1 MSDQP
6 CSLFFLEP
14 SLVFGVCDPPCEET
28 ADGPNKFPDSQER
41 ICFPGGRPVPVCRR
55 ISFRRS
61 PGCFRLQVFDPI
73 QCNHDAA
80 PLALRRFPQHEKRV
94 AVGRCII
101 TASLVP
107 RDVVNV
113 GGANRGRST
122 VYRQALFLSRKAR
135 CGSARWMAHRSADLL
150 LSCRRSAYRKRGTD
164 ERRPGG
170 SHRCGDAAW
179 ARMGRAAS
187 RRNFESR
194 GGSGQYCQI
203 RK

>member
-1 MSDQP
+1 MFP
-6 CSLFFLEP
+6 LFLEP

-135 CGSARWMAHRSADLL
+135 WGSARCVPGEDSTAGHEVVRLGCSRS
-150 LSCRRSAYRKRGTD
+150 RS
-164 ERRPGG
+164 ERAGPGQAAE
-170 SHRCGDAAW
+170 CGF
-179 ARMGRAAS
+179 RAAHS
-187 RRNFESR
+187 RKPPAGSR
-194 GGSGQYCQI
+194 LV
-203 RK
+203 RF